1 MMTKQIQNY
10 HDYKQAIGDEKEGQ
24 QMDGY
29 IMRQSNSLFN
39 IEYQPGKTGVYGDG
53 KK

>member
-1 MMTKQIQNY
+1 MTKQIQNY
-10 HDYKQAIGDEKEGQ
+10 HDYKQLIGDEKEGQ

-29 IMRQSNSLFN
+29 IMRLADKLFS
-39 IEYQPGKTGVYGDG
+39 IQYQPAKTGVYGDD